1 MSGRG
6 RSQKS
11 LDLVAASIAILDEI
25 QPCSVRAVCYRLFT
39 LGLITSMAK
48 NETNKVGSL
57 LTRAREEGDIP
68 WAWVTDETR
77 EPQSVSAWE
86 NPAAYVDT
94 VSRSYRRDRWID
106 QPEWIQVWSEK
117 ATISG
122 TIIPVVRAYGL
133 TLRIMHG
140 YGSATAIHD
149 AAEETQTAGRTLT
162 VLYVG
167 DWDPSGLHMSEVDL
181 PRRLAEY
188 GGAIGITRLAL
199 IEEDIRGDLPSFAAA
214 TKSQDPRHRW
224 FIEKY
229 GQRCWELDALSPV
242 VLRDRLEQV
251 ILSLLDKSA
260 WARAEN
266 VERAERESL
275 STILNKWPGISRQAS
290 KYSNGATR

>member
-11 LDLVAASIAILDEI
+11 LDLVDAAVTILQEI

-48 NETNKVGSL
+48 SETNRVGSL

-68 WAWVTDETR
+68 WAWITDETR
-77 EPQSVSAWE
+77 EPARVSAWE
-86 NPAAYVDT
+86 NPEAYVEA

-106 QPEWIQVWSEK
+106 QPEWIEIWSEK

-122 TIIPVVRAYGL
+122 TIMPVVRAYGL
-133 TLRIMHG
+133 TLRVMHG
-140 YGSATAIHD
+140 YGSATAIHE
-149 AAEETQTAGRTLT
+149 AAEETQTAGRTMT

-199 IEEDIRGDLPSFAAA
+199 IEEDIRGNLPWFPASA
-214 TKSQDPRHRW
+214 KSQDPRHRW

-242 VLRDRLEQV
+242 VLRDRVEQV
-251 ILSLLDKSA
+251 ILALLDKAA

-275 STILNKWPGISRQAS
+275 TTILNRWPGISRQAS
-290 KYSNGATR
+290 KYDGEATA